1 MPDPKVATDSTTNHQ
16 PQQPP
21 SLTIISETP
30 VNKMPTT
37 NNEKNASSQ
46 QTPHPTMG
54 LTIDKFPTLPSIT
67 TKIHPDTEDTPD
79 IGDFSDDSVKPSLAV
94 AHSKPIPTTFKRPRN
109 TTSDSKDNPT
119 TSTLNRDLRN
129 AVIKTCRKL
138 HKYNFR
144 EVDKLQNI
152 NMDKKR
158 RIVLKAMR

>member
-1 MPDPKVATDSTTNHQ
+1 MELIFD
-16 PQQPP
+16 
-21 SLTIISETP
+21 E
-30 VNKMPTT
+30 
-37 NNEKNASSQ
+37 
-46 QTPHPTMG
+46 
-54 LTIDKFPTLPSIT
+54 FPTLPTAIPNIQPKT
-67 TKIHPDTEDTPD
+67 QDTPD

-94 AHSKPIPTTFKRPRN
+94 AHSKPVPTTFKRPRN

-119 TSTLNRDLRN
+119 TSTLNQDPRN
-129 AVIKTCRKL
+129 AVIKICQKL

>member
-1 MPDPKVATDSTTNHQ
+1 
-16 PQQPP
+16 
-21 SLTIISETP
+21 
-30 VNKMPTT
+30 MPTT

-46 QTPHPTMG
+46 QTPHPTMEF
-54 LTIDKFPTLPSIT
+54 TIDKFPTLPSIT

-119 TSTLNRDLRN
+119 TSTLNQDPRN
-129 AVIKTCRKL
+129 AVIKICQKL